1 MHDFEG
7 LGMPNDGAVISTPSQ
22 NFLEFEPTRH
32 RRWYERILLNTPL
45 GYALSLLLVA
55 LVPFHLGY
63 GYWDSPADP
72 NQLWTLGI
80 LALAF
85 MVNTLLS
92 RALSQYP
99 GGNLI
104 AYQLSVT
111 AVTIGL
117 TLLTITACRLGYARK
132 PLFIGFALLMGAQ
145 VATVLLKARFRYTKF
160 ALVPGGRLTTP
171 PDGRDGARFLVLKNP
186 RDRRR
191 FDALVVDMDA
201 PLSDEW
207 VRFIARHNARN
218 IPVLSGKYL
227 NESLDGSVDLDGLSA
242 SDLRALQPNPLYLLG
257 KRLLDVGGAVLLL
270 PVALPVLALVALAI
284 RLESPGPALFIQD
297 RVGGG
302 NEPFRMLKF
311 RSMRLPDDERSDRPR
326 FADEEE
332 HRITPLGRLL
342 RRSRLDEL
350 PQLWNVLKGDMSLI
364 GPRPEQPRFARSFDR
379 AVPFYSYRHLIKPGI
394 TGWAQVQQ
402 GYASDVVD
410 TRRKVE
416 HDFYYI
422 KHLGPVL
429 DILIVMKTLHTI
441 VTGFGAR

>member
-1 MHDFEG
+1 
-7 LGMPNDGAVISTPSQ
+7 MPNDGAVISTPSQ

-45 GYALSLLLVA
+45 GRVLSLLLVA
-55 LVPFHLGY
+55 LVPFYLGY
-63 GYWDSPADP
+63 GYWHSPAAP
-72 NQLWTLGI
+72 HQQLTLGL
-80 LALAF
+80 LAGAF
-85 MVNTLLS
+85 LVNALLS
-92 RALSQYP
+92 RSLSQYP

-104 AYQLSVT
+104 AYQLAVT
-111 AVTIGL
+111 AGTIAV
-117 TLLTITACRLGYARK
+117 TLLAIVTLRLGYARK

-145 VATVLLKARFRYTKF
+145 VVAVLLKARFRYTKF
-160 ALVPGGRLTTP
+160 ALVPGGDLTEP
-171 PDGRDGARFLVLKNP
+171 GNCRDFARFLTLKSP

-191 FDALVVDMDA
+191 FDALVVDMKA

-207 VRFIARHNARN
+207 LRFIERQKGRD

-227 NESLDGSVDLDGLSA
+227 NESLEGSVDLDGINR
-242 SDLRALQPNPLYLLG
+242 SDLRALKPNPLYLLG
-257 KRLLDVGGAVLLL
+257 KRLLDVAGTLLLL
-270 PVALPVLALVALAI
+270 PVALPLLALVALAI

-297 RVGGG
+297 RVGAD
-302 NEPFRMLKF
+302 NRNFRMLKF
-311 RSMRLPDDERSDRPR
+311 RSMRLPDGDESDRPR
-326 FADEEE
+326 FADQEE
-332 HRITPLGRLL
+332 HRITPLGRLI

-379 AVPFYSYRHLIKPGI
+379 AVPFYSYRHMIKPGI

-402 GYASDVVD
+402 GYACDVVD
-410 TRRKVE
+410 TRKKVE

-429 DILIVMKTLHTI
+429 DLLIVMKTLHTM